1 MAVHSLFNKVE
12 IGTFIRQVI
21 CWIRFEGTWP
31 MRWRSIKPRKEP
43 VRLNNLEW
51 SELYPM
57 STDNFHGGG
66 GLYSL
71 YTKIGNTYELFY
83 IGQSKSV
90 VSRLYAHM
98 GIGSKLFMR
107 KRNPCVKE
115 HLEKYDCYY
124 RFVRVENWATRNKLE
139 RQLIAKYKPT
149 CNRVAGITRRPTKTM
164 TNTIRNF
171 LKKQPASWGP
181 LESDSEKLYFSPY
194 YESESVRREER
205 GKPFVVPDW
214 MLRSIDDKVM
224 PSEEMPSM
232 IVIGEWDGEI
242 IITPDIDEKWI
253 SQNVI
258 RIRKKLMA
266 MAAAKGIEV
275 RKEDEIDTKT
285 KQDSVA
291 KRRDQGLSYS
301 LSQAKNKYECFKTRR
316 PIQVGEYHFVNHSG
330 KRFSI
335 EAFKE
340 LYPERAKQLMEKR
353 NQASVAKRRDWGLSY
368 SMCRAKGEYKC
379 HHTER
384 HIHTGEYHFV
394 NHHGKRLCVYAFKEL
409 YPEWAKQLKQKS
421 K

>member
-1 MAVHSLFNKVE
+1 
-12 IGTFIRQVI
+12 
-21 CWIRFEGTWP
+21 
-31 MRWRSIKPRKEP
+31 MRWRSKEPRKKP

-51 SELYPM
+51 YELYPM
-57 STDNFHGGG
+57 TIDNFHGAWGGG

-71 YTKIGNTYELFY
+71 YRKIGSTYEVFY

-90 VSRLYAHM
+90 FFRLLSHM
-98 GIGSKLFMR
+98 GQREGSFYK

-115 HLEKYDCYY
+115 YLEKYECYY
-124 RFVRVENWATRNKLE
+124 RFVRIENWATRNKLE
-139 RQLIAKYKPT
+139 RQFIAKYKPT
-149 CNRVAGITRRPTKTM
+149 CNRVAGITKRPMKTM

-171 LKKQPASWGP
+171 LKKEPASWGP
-181 LESDSEKLYFSPY
+181 LRSCSDGLYFLPY
-194 YESESVRREER
+194 YISESERREKR
-205 GKPFVVPDW
+205 FSLVVPDW
-214 MLRSIDDKVM
+214 LLATEDEEVM
-224 PSEEMPSM
+224 PSV

-258 RIRKKLMA
+258 RFRKKLMA

-275 RKEDEIDTKT
+275 RKGDEDDTKT
-285 KQDSVA
+285 KQVSVS

-301 LSQAKNKYECFKTRR
+301 FSQAKNKYECLKTRR
-316 PIQVGEYHFVNHSG
+316 PIQVGEYHFVNHSS

-353 NQASVAKRRDWGLSY
+353 NQASVAKRRDQGLSY
-368 SMCRAKGEYKC
+368 SMCRAKGGYKC
-379 HHTER
+379 RHTGR
-384 HIHTGEYHFV
+384 HIHIGEYHFV
-394 NHHGKRLCVYAFKEL
+394 NHKGKRLCVEAFKEL

>member
-1 MAVHSLFNKVE
+1 
-12 IGTFIRQVI
+12 
-21 CWIRFEGTWP
+21 
-31 MRWRSIKPRKEP
+31 MRWRSIKPRKKP

-57 STDNFHGGG
+57 SIDNFHGGG

-98 GIGSKLFMR
+98 GLGHLGFRK

-124 RFVRVENWATRNKLE
+124 RFVRIDNWATRNKLE
-139 RQLIAKYKPT
+139 RQLIVKYKPT
-149 CNRVAGITRRPTKTM
+149 CNRAAGITKRPTKTM

-171 LKKQPASWGP
+171 LKKQPVSWGP

-194 YESESVRREER
+194 YESESERREKR
-205 GKPFVVPDW
+205 GRPIVLPAWLFGKEDTE
-214 MLRSIDDKVM
+214 DEEVM
-224 PSEEMPSM
+224 PSV
-232 IVIGEWDGEI
+232 IVIGEWDGETI
-242 IITPDIDEKWI
+242 IMPDIDEKWI
-253 SQNVI
+253 SYSVI
-258 RIRKKLMA
+258 RFRKKLMA
-266 MAAAKGIEV
+266 MAAAKGIKV
-275 RKEDEIDTKT
+275 RKEDENDTKT
-285 KQDSVA
+285 KQASVA

-353 NQASVAKRRDWGLSY
+353 KQAPVTKRRDQGLSY

-394 NHHGKRLCVYAFKEL
+394 NHHGKRLCVDAFKEL
-409 YPEWAKQLKQKS
+409 YPER
-421 K
+421 